1 VVKPHEKRRL
11 ERLRRRLEDYI
22 KMNLK
27 EWEGDGTGSR
37 QCPVAGF
44 VIRDVEPENLLD
56 SLIRNVI
63 LQTGNCM
70 NYIGVS
76 DPLNK

>member
-1 VVKPHEKRRL
+1 
-11 ERLRRRLEDYI
+11 
-22 KMNLK
+22 
-27 EWEGDGTGSR
+27 
-37 QCPVAGF
+37 VAGF